1 MIGYAPSTMAMW
13 SPVDLLPGLWVG
25 VLVLLLRGALR
36 RWYDPVPDRV
46 LAAFGLA
53 LVLLFGPVLFGGQFL
68 LPFDNL
74 RGHAPF
80 RLLEPAEPHGNLLQ
94 GDLIELVSPS
104 LAAGRKVLDGR
115 RWPLWNPWVG
125 AGMPLLADP
134 QAQLFQPL
142 QLLEYPLPWM
152 RAAGVMAALRVLCAL
167 VFTFL
172 WMRRQGLGAG
182 PATAGAFAYGLGG
195 FVLLWVGW
203 PLANPAALLPLVL
216 YALALMR
223 QRGERRDSF
232 LLALGGFS
240 LLLGGHPETV
250 LYALGIAA
258 AVLVAETLDT
268 SDGAPRELRLR
279 RLRSSLGAL
288 AIAGM
293 VAAPVLLPT
302 IEYLPQTLR
311 AARLES
317 PPPAADGTLSQR
329 WLQIVA
335 PNAFGNS
342 RFVDYW
348 GLSNTNEDA
357 AGFVGTATLLCALL
371 ALGARRRFPR
381 ELLFLGVAALCLIL
395 LGIPLGS
402 RRLLMPLALALAF
415 LGACT
420 LERLRRREPL
430 RWTVLL
436 GAAVALGA
444 VIAWGTVAHPHPD
457 DPERLAVL
465 RFGWLHWQ
473 TRFLVLATLLLAFAR
488 GRWMPPAMAG
498 LIAAELL
505 LAHGPAN
512 PPMPARLALPVPPA
526 VRFLQ
531 DNLGTGEQGRMAALG
546 RAFPPNLPLLWELPD
561 ARLYNPMAP
570 NAWVEHTAPV
580 TTGWWGELPEWGKP
594 RHPLYARLG
603 VRYILTEP
611 EVTLRPPLREVFADN
626 TARIWEVPSPRPLLF
641 LVPEAGANLTIPERE
656 TGAPAEPQWLHADA
670 QIPQERRLE
679 TSVFQDGYW
688 HVLADGRLLPNQET
702 DGPFVAARLPAGTR
716 RVDVVYR
723 PGSFLLG
730 CLLAAL
736 GLALGTAAFTRAPGP
751 GLK

>member
-1 MIGYAPSTMAMW
+1 MAAW

-25 VLVLLLRGALR
+25 AIVLLLRGALR
-36 RWYDPVPDRV
+36 RWFDRVPDRV
-46 LAAFGLA
+46 LAVFGLT

-80 RLLEPAEPHGNLLQ
+80 RSLEPAEPHGNLLQ

-142 QLLEYPLPWM
+142 QLLGDPLPWM
-152 RAAGVMAALRVLCAL
+152 RAAGVVAALRVLCAL

-172 WMRRQGLGAG
+172 WMRRQDLGAG

-195 FVLLWVGW
+195 FLLLWVGW
-203 PLANPAALLPLVL
+203 PLANSAALLPLVL
-216 YALALMR
+216 YALALVR
-223 QRGERRDSF
+223 QRGGRRDSF
-232 LLALGGFS
+232 LLALGGFA

-258 AVLVAETLDT
+258 AALVAETLDI
-268 SDGAPRELRLR
+268 SDGTPRELRLR
-279 RLRSSLGAL
+279 RLRASLGAL

-357 AGFVGTATLLCALL
+357 GGFVGTATLLCALL

-402 RRLLMPLALALAF
+402 RRLLMPLALSLAF

-420 LERLRRREPL
+420 LERLRCREPL

-436 GAAVALGA
+436 GVAAALGA
-444 VIAWGTVAHPHPD
+444 VIAWGIVAHPHPD
-457 DPERLAVL
+457 DPERLAIL

-473 TRFLVLATLLLAFAR
+473 MRFLVLATLLLAFAR
-488 GRWMPPAMAG
+488 GRWMPPVFAVLVAS
-498 LIAAELL
+498 ELL

-561 ARLYNPMAP
+561 ARIYNPMAP

-611 EVTLRPPLREVFADN
+611 EVTLRPPLREVFADD
-626 TARIWEVPSPRPLLF
+626 TARIWEVPSPRSLLF
-641 LVPEAGANLTIPERE
+641 LTPESDARLTIPERE
-656 TGAPAEPQWLHADA
+656 TGAPAEPQWLHADTDL
-670 QIPQERRLE
+670 PNERRLE
-679 TSVFQDGYW
+679 TAVFQDGHW
-688 HVLADGRLLPNQET
+688 HVLADGRLLPNEAT
-702 DGPFVAARLPAGTR
+702 AGPFVAARLPAGTH

-736 GLALGTAAFTRAPGP
+736 GLALGAAVFTRAPAP